1 MNPKEIIYNRLGK
14 ITILRKLCKEF
25 PHKYSEGVLD
35 VLDDEEKT
43 LKEIL
48 DAL

>member
-1 MNPKEIIYNRLGK
+1 MNPKEIIYHRLGK
-14 ITILRKLCKEF
+14 IQILRRLCEKF

-48 DAL
+48 DVL